1 VTGLGVVSGCGNTAQ
16 SFWDFLLSGSSSI
29 ARIQSFDVTD
39 YKCQIGSEVAVLQL
53 HRSTSLPCTDAYIVL
68 PQCVQTVV

>member
-39 YKCQIGSEVAVLQL
+39 YKCQIGSEVAALENSIL
-53 HRSTSLPCTDAYIVL
+53 HRHALLHTHYCRNA
-68 PQCVQTVV
+68 CVQLY